1 MEMVKGKSPAEFA
14 TIWLPW
20 LVSMHALYLIWGSP
34 CQHQGLEMDAI
45 VYNAMISACE
55 KGCGGL
61 TIPVI
66 ALYQL

>member
-1 MEMVKGKSPAEFA
+1 
-14 TIWLPW
+14 
-20 LVSMHALYLIWGSP
+20 
-34 CQHQGLEMDAI
+34 MDAI